1 MTLNFLDK
9 GNTFMSIYEETE
21 NYKSLRVEDQKF
33 FKSLF
38 VLLLIFGDLTMSNK
52 ELAERIKKEEEKD
65 GVKIER
71 PQPVSTIEKRIS
83 RLKKAKLITGTEEK
97 EFVNGRW
104 TTVKRH
110 LQLDPVLFGFS
121 KIEEQELRI
130 QNARLEAYNK
140 EIDMLHPE
148 LKALSKETEEP
159 PPQNYKIEVSFS

>member
-38 VLLLIFGDLTMSNK
+38 ILLLIFGDLTMS
-52 ELAERIKKEEEKD
+52 KEEERD

-71 PQPVSTIEKRIS
+71 PQPISTVEKRIS

-148 LKALSKETEEP
+148 LKALSKEMEEP